1 MAFGDQIMELLQ
13 SRDMTQKELAK
24 ALSLPVTTLNG
35 YVRGHREPDYET
47 LQRFADYFGVSC
59 DYLLDYSVNKEYQT
73 RLPRNTGLS
82 GFAASYVRISANCWS
97 KRHNLW
103 TSRTSAGRTKRNKL
117 PPAAQSLPLIS
128 RGCAFFTLVCRLM
141 TNAVYTVKNPAV
153 LRRGFCKKK
162 ESLTFS
168 RK

>member
-59 DYLLDYSVNKEYQT
+59 DYLLDYSVNKENQT
-73 RLPRNTGLS
+73 RLTALS
-82 GFAASYVRISANCWS
+82 AEEYRFIG
-97 KRHNLW
+97 
-103 TSRTSAGRTKRNKL
+103 
-117 PPAAQSLPLIS
+117 
-128 RGCAFFTLVCRLM
+128 VCRQ
-141 TNAVYTVKNPAV
+141 
-153 LRRGFCKKK
+153 RRADQRELLVEEAQFMDKQNKRRANK
-162 ESLTFS
+162 AE
-168 RK
+168 

>member
-59 DYLLDYSVNKEYQT
+59 DYLLDYSVNKENQT
-73 RLPRNTGLS
+73 RLTALS
-82 GFAASYVRISANCWS
+82 AEEYRFIGVW
-97 KRHNLW
+97 
-103 TSRTSAGRTKRNKL
+103 
-117 PPAAQSLPLIS
+117 PPAACGSARAAGRRGTIYGQAEQAPGEQSGIN
-128 RGCAFFTLVCRLM
+128 CRLQHS
-141 TNAVYTVKNPAV
+141 PC
-153 LRRGFCKKK
+153 R
-162 ESLTFS
+162 
-168 RK
+168 